1 LDDQSE
7 FEIVM
12 GALELGIVP
21 PNRSISKSLEAMN
34 PVERRTCKR
43 KYRKIIRKEMVQG
56 VMYKDVNAT
65 HRRGIA
71 ILACRKRGYQIVES
85 G

>member
-1 LDDQSE
+1 LDNQSE

-34 PVERRTCKR
+34 PVERRICKR
-43 KYRKIIRKEMVQG
+43 KYRKIIRKGLMQG
-56 VMYKDVNAT
+56 VAYKDVNAT
-65 HRRGIA
+65 RRRGIA
-71 ILACRKRGYQIVES
+71 ILACMKRGYQIVEVK
-85 G
+85 